1 MYFKRSDR
9 VGELIREEVSKM
21 IMREIKDPRIGFV
34 TLTHI
39 ELSDDLRNAKIF
51 VSIMGNENDK
61 KNTIKGLESASGF
74 IRRELRKRLRLRI
87 IPDIIFRIDTSIEHG
102 EKIAR
107 LLAELKNEE
116 GVKD

>member
-9 VGELIREEVSKM
+9 VAELIREEVSKM
-21 IMREIKDPRIGFV
+21 IVREIKDPRIGFV

-51 VSIMGNENDK
+51 VSIMGNEDDK

-74 IRRELRKRLRLRI
+74 IRRELRKRLRI

-116 GVKD
+116 SVKD